1 MRVRSRRPDGCPS
14 SSSGNR
20 TSERGAA
27 ALEFALVSTV
37 FFTLVFGMIQY
48 GLWFNDA
55 LNTRQGVREGARTG
69 VVESFPSCDTATTNS
84 EKLICRTKD
93 DIGALTGDAY
103 VRVLA
108 PQGWVVGKPLT
119 VCAMVKSDGGVGL
132 LPMPN
137 GGWIKGKTQMS
148 IEQETQA
155 AAWADR
161 ADTLP
166 AEVNWDWC
174 TA

>member
-1 MRVRSRRPDGCPS
+1 MSLPPRLRPA
-14 SSSGNR
+14 SG
-20 TSERGAA
+20 SEHGAA

-37 FFTLVFGMIQY
+37 FFTLVFGMLQY

-69 VVESFPSCDTATTNS
+69 VVESFPACASASTNS
-84 EKLICRTKD
+84 ARLICRTKD
-93 DIGALTGDAY
+93 NIGAITGPAY

-108 PQGWVVGKPLT
+108 PEGWSTGKPLT

-132 LPMPN
+132 LPMPD
-137 GGWIKGKTQMS
+137 GGWITSRTSMS
-148 IEQETQA
+148 IEQDSQA
-155 AAWADR
+155 AAWADA

-166 AEVNWDWC
+166 AGVDWDWC